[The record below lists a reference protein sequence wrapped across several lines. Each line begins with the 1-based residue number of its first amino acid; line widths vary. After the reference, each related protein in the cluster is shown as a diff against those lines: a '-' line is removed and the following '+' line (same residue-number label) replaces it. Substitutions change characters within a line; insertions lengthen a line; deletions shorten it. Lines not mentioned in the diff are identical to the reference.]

1 MKTAQ
6 SSRILQL
13 TKKLC
18 AIPSVSG
25 SAAEENRC
33 ADFITHCL
41 FCLAQKHPGRVRVF
55 EPVCE
60 RDPLERKAVFG
71 LLRAAVPTDKTVVLT
86 LSPEFRYAGFISM
99 SSIRRTAVIKYR
111 RLSI

>member
-86 LSPEFRYAGFISM
+86 GHFDVVDTQNCGDKVQTAFDLERYTEAL
-99 SSIRRTAVIKYR
+99 R
-111 RLSI
+111 